1 MQWLSDMALFVEVA
15 KTRSFTKAATNLAMP
30 TSTLSRRISQLEQH
44 LGLRLLN
51 RSTRSLELTEAGQQY
66 YQDSRNTP
74 CFSYGDI
81 SVLAFSFW

>member
-15 KTRSFTKAATNLAMP
+15 KTRSFTKAASNLAMP

-44 LGLRLLN
+44 LGLKLFK

-66 YQDSRNTP
+66 YARGQWIVSE
-74 CFSYGDI
+74 
-81 SVLAFSFW
+81 A

>member
-44 LGLRLLN
+44 LGLR
-51 RSTRSLELTEAGQQY
+51 GVC
-66 YQDSRNTP
+66 RND
-74 CFSYGDI
+74 GGL
-81 SVLAFSFW
+81 V